1 MYATN
6 GLERLLGISSAELN
20 NKSFY
25 YCIQENCL
33 TEAIRCLES
42 AKANDSIA
50 YLRFWYRDP
59 RQDETPDMDE
69 AMSDAPSTDN
79 DDDDDGG
86 VQLTN
91 GMDTDSSD
99 YAVRSSSSGFT
110 SSHEQSGRPP
120 LGRNG
125 HQFNHPSDSSGSS
138 TNGSRPSAIFE
149 NPTLAQSSA
158 SSLPGQL
165 AEEERAQGRD
175 IELEAVVSCTSDGL
189 VVILRAARPFVLD
202 SIRQPTRIAEPQYK
216 NGLFAS
222 PWAPEPIM
230 PPRENGHAAQ
240 INPAVRNP
248 DTPSLSGNGQA
259 IDLNKPGP
267 PTEDFMNSIREVA
280 VFAWALTGIN
290 GSLAQY
296 SRGTPMPG
304 AQPYSGMPV
313 WDHDASNGDV
323 DIESRLLFIQI
334 RVQVQESNKLL
345 VVGHPN

>member
-6 GLERLLGISSAELN
+6 GLENLLGISSAELN
-20 NKSFY
+20 NQSFY

-33 TEAIRCLES
+33 PEAIRCLES

-59 RQDETPDMDE
+59 RQDENPDMDE

-79 DDDDDGG
+79 SDDDGG

-91 GMDTDSSD
+91 GMETDSSD
-99 YAVRSSSSGFT
+99 YVVRSSSSGFA
-110 SSHEQSGRPP
+110 SSQEQGRPA

-125 HQFNHPSDSSGSS
+125 HQFTHPSESSGSS
-138 TNGSRPSAIFE
+138 ASGSRPSAVFE

-165 AEEERAQGRD
+165 ADDEQRQGRNV
-175 IELEAVVSCTSDGL
+175 ELEAVVSCTSDGL

-202 SIRQPTRIAEPQYK
+202 SLRQPTRIAEPQYK

-222 PWAPEPIM
+222 PWAPEPIL
-230 PPRENGHAAQ
+230 PPRPAGQVDE
-240 INPAVRNP
+240 INPAFR
-248 DTPSLSGNGQA
+248 SSGAPPVDDNGQTV
-259 IDLNKPGP
+259 DLNKPGP

-313 WDHDASNGDV
+313 WDHDASNGNFDT
-323 DIESRLLFIQI
+323 ESRYF
-334 RVQVQESNKLL
+334 
-345 VVGHPN
+345 P